1 MADPRSIDLYRRML
15 RVRSFEEEVAR
26 RFRHGQLPGFV
37 HLSIGQEAVSV
48 GVCGFLQ
55 REDLITTTHR
65 GHGHVVAKG
74 ASLRKLAA
82 ELYGSPEGACRG
94 LGGSMH
100 LVDIDQG
107 ILCAGAIVGGTI
119 PLATGVAFSFR
130 QRRLPQVA
138 VSFFGD
144 GATSQG
150 VFHECLNLAS
160 LWTLPIVYVCENNG
174 YAEMT
179 PTKIHTTVARL
190 SEYGSVYGIPSATV
204 DGNDVEAVREAAST
218 AVDRARRGEGP
229 TLLEFRTYRV
239 SGHFEGDP
247 QKYKP
252 AGEAEGWKERD
263 PIRAFGDRLVSRG
276 EATAA
281 ELEAASAAALLEIE
295 TAFADLS
302 SETTLGVSDL
312 ETLTFADPY

>member
-1 MADPRSIDLYRRML
+1 MAEIPAIELYRRML
-15 RVRSFEEEVAR
+15 RVRGFEEEVAR
-26 RFRHGQLPGFV
+26 RFRRGELPGFV

-48 GVCGFLQ
+48 GVCSALR
-55 REDLITTTHR
+55 REDQITTTHR

-130 QRRLPQVA
+130 QRKLSHVA

-160 LWTLPIVYVCENNG
+160 LWKLPIVYVCENNG

-179 PTKIHTTVARL
+179 PTSVHTTIARL
-190 SEYGSVYGIPSATV
+190 SEHGRIYGIPSTTV
-204 DGNDVEAVREAAST
+204 DGNDVEAVSAAAREA
-218 AVDRARRGEGP
+218 VEQARGGKGP
-229 TLLEFRTYRV
+229 SLVECRTYRV

-252 AGEAEGWKERD
+252 AGEAESWKGRD
-263 PIRAFGDRLVSRG
+263 PIRTFGETLISRG
-276 EATAA
+276 VARAEELESEAA
-281 ELEAASAAALLEIE
+281 EALREIEAA
-295 TAFADLS
+295 FAGLS
-302 SETTLGVSDL
+302 SETRLEARDL
-312 ETLTFADPY
+312 ETLTFTDPF

>member
-1 MADPRSIDLYRRML
+1 MAETRAIELYRRML
-15 RVRSFEEEVAR
+15 RVRGFEEEVAR

-48 GVCGFLQ
+48 GVCSVLD
-55 REDLITTTHR
+55 REDQITTTHR

-82 ELYGSPEGACRG
+82 ELYGSPDGACRG

-130 QRRLPQVA
+130 QRGVPQVA

-150 VFHECLNLAS
+150 VFHECLNLAG
-160 LWTLPIVYVCENNG
+160 LWKLPIVYVCENNG

-179 PTKIHTTVARL
+179 PTGVHTTVTRL
-190 SEYGSVYGIPSATV
+190 SDYGLVYGIPSVTV
-204 DGNDVEAVREAAST
+204 DGNDVEAVRASAET
-218 AVDRARRGEGP
+218 AVERARRGDGP
-229 TLLEFRTYRV
+229 SLIECRTYRV

-252 AGEAEGWKERD
+252 AGEAESWKGRD
-263 PIRAFGDRLVSRG
+263 PIRTFGDRLVARG

-281 ELEAASAAALLEIE
+281 ELEAAGGEVRSEIE
-295 TAFADLS
+295 SAFAELT
-302 SETTLGVSDL
+302 SETHLGTADL
-312 ETLTFADPY
+312 ESLTFADPF